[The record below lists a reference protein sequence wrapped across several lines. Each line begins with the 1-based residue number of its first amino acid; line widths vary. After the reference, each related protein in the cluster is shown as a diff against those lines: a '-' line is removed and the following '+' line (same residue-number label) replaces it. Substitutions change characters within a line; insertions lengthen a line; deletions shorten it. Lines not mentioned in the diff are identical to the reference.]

1 MAVIPERTVAKKQSR
16 LTYDSVSISVFVI
29 FVMTLCGYNTHER
42 INCSKTRVDYCVN
55 ITLTSS

>member
-16 LTYDSVSISVFVI
+16 LTYDSVGISVFVI

-42 INCSKTRVDYCVN
+42 ISCSDRRVDYCV
-55 ITLTSS
+55 